1 MMTLPKTM
9 RHADHGSGGGPEAIR
24 IVEGPVPIPGAGQ
37 VLIKVACA
45 GVNRPDVAQRS
56 GSYPPPKDASPIL
69 GLEVAGEVVA
79 VGDGAARWKIGDAVC
94 ALTHGGGYADYVA
107 VHSTHC
113 LPIPEGWSPRDAA
126 SLPETFFTVW
136 VNVFETGHLSA
147 GESILIHGGSSGI
160 GSTAIQLAKA
170 FGATVYTTVG
180 SADKAQFC
188 LALGAD
194 HVINYREADFHAEV
208 KRLAAPR
215 GINMVLDYIG
225 GDYLKKNVDLLGMD
239 GRLIQLAF
247 MQGREAMLDL
257 GPILMRRVVI
267 TGSALRPRTTEQKA
281 VIARGLE
288 ARVWPLLAAGKIRSV
303 VNAEFTLNE
312 AAQAHRLM
320 ESSAHLGKIVLRI
333 G

>member
-1 MMTLPKTM
+1 MMTIASSM
-9 RHADHGSGGGPEAIR
+9 RHADHGAGGSADVIR
-24 IVEGPVPIPGAGQ
+24 IVTGPVPAPGPGQ
-37 VLIKVACA
+37 VLIRVAYA

-79 VGDGAARWKIGDAVC
+79 LGEGCERWKVGDAVC
-94 ALTHGGGYADYVA
+94 ALTHGGGYAEYVA
-107 VHSTHC
+107 VHGSHC
-113 LPIPEGWSPRDAA
+113 LPIPSGWSLKDAA

-136 VNVFETGHLSA
+136 VNVFDTGHLSE

-170 FGATVYTTVG
+170 FGCKVTTTVG
-180 SADKAQFC
+180 SADKARFC
-188 LALGAD
+188 RDLGAD

-208 KRLAAPR
+208 KKLAAPK
-215 GINMVLDYIG
+215 GLNLVLDYIG

-257 GPILMRRVVI
+257 GPILMRRIVI

-281 VIARGLE
+281 AIARGLE
-288 ARVWPLLAAGKIRSV
+288 SKVWPLFAAGKLKSV
-303 VNAEFTLNE
+303 VNAEFTLDQ
-312 AAQAHRLM
+312 AADAHRLM
-320 ESSAHLGKIVLRI
+320 ESSTHLGKIVLKV